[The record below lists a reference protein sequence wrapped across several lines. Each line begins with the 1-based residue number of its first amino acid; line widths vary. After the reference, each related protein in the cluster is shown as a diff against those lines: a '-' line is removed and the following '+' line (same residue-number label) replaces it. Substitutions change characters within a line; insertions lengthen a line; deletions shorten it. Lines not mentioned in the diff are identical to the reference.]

1 MSQNTDWRRIN
12 PPAQSMRNY
21 YADMFKRN
29 QMKFMRRSILK
40 PEQIGAEFVYEG
52 ATYKLIGTG
61 TPTEMI
67 IENLEDGTCY
77 MVNCDIVTRLILE
90 N

>member
-1 MSQNTDWRRIN
+1 
-12 PPAQSMRNY
+12 
-21 YADMFKRN
+21 
-29 QMKFMRRSILK
+29 MRRSILK

>member
-29 QMKFMRRSILK
+29 QMKFMRRSLLEPSHVGSEFTIDGQNYQL
-40 PEQIGAEFVYEG
+40 IGAG
-52 ATYKLIGTG
+52 N
-61 TPTEMI
+61 PTEMVVK
-67 IENLEDGTCY
+67 NLEDGTFY
-77 MVNCDIVTRLILE
+77 MVHSDIVTAAILKK
-90 N
+90 